1 MCTFQPWSFKRRA
14 KPILKPS
21 LILSKLAGKLV
32 EERTIPGTHP
42 EDALHVAVAAINGMD
57 FLLTWNFSHL
67 NNASAKARIR
77 KAVETE
83 GYQCPEICSI
93 DELLGEGK

>member
-1 MCTFQPWSFKRRA
+1 
-14 KPILKPS
+14 
-21 LILSKLAGKLV
+21 
-32 EERTIPGTHP
+32 
-42 EDALHVAVAAINGMD
+42 MD

-67 NNASAKARIR
+67 NNVFAKARIR
-77 KAVETE
+77 KAVEIE